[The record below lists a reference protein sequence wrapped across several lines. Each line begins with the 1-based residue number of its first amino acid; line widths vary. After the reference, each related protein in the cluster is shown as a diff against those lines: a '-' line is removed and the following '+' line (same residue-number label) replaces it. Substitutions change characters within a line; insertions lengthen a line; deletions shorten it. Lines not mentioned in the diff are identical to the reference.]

1 MTLSPFHAILHT
13 NTVPSD
19 PDCAQIRAF
28 LKEPQQEAMEL
39 ENTATSLRKQ
49 LEVTEQRLEEV
60 KLLISAREALISP
73 MRRVPVDVLRTIF
86 LHTLPTARTTAMSPI
101 EGPLLLCEVC
111 KDWCDIALSTPRLWA
126 SIHVVVTCSSW
137 PRCVPY

>member
-13 NTVPSD
+13 NTIPSD
-19 PDCAQIRAF
+19 PDCARIRAF

-49 LEVTEQRLEEV
+49 LEATEQRLEEV
-60 KLLISAREALISP
+60 KLLISTHEALISP

-86 LHTLPTARTTAMSPI
+86 LHTLPTARNTAMSPI

-126 SIHVVVTCSSW
+126 SIHVG
-137 PRCVPY
+137 